1 MCAWKISQK
10 CYAWRKGERKN
21 VNDGGI
27 GNVKNGWDELSGALF
42 AELKRLGDT
51 SLSTDELKTE
61 IDRAKAVSNVSQQIL
76 TGVSLAIETQKVI
89 GEYDSAKNVKVPK
102 FFLEE
107 RNL

>member
-1 MCAWKISQK
+1 M
-10 CYAWRKGERKN
+10 
-21 VNDGGI
+21 
-27 GNVKNGWDELSGALF
+27 KNGWDELSGALF

-89 GEYDSAKNVKVPK
+89 GEYDFAKNVKVPK

-107 RNL
+107 KNNAKS

>member
-1 MCAWKISQK
+1 M
-10 CYAWRKGERKN
+10 
-21 VNDGGI
+21 NDGGI

-76 TGVSLAIETQKVI
+76 TDVSLAIETQKVI

-107 RNL
+107 KNNAKS

>member
-1 MCAWKISQK
+1 M
-10 CYAWRKGERKN
+10 
-21 VNDGGI
+21 
-27 GNVKNGWDELSGALF
+27 KNGWDELSGALF

-89 GEYDSAKNVKVPK
+89 GEYDSAKKCK
-102 FFLEE
+102 GS
-107 RNL
+107 

>member
-1 MCAWKISQK
+1 M
-10 CYAWRKGERKN
+10 
-21 VNDGGI
+21 
-27 GNVKNGWDELSGALF
+27 KNGWDELSGALF

-89 GEYDSAKNVKVPK
+89 GEYDSAKNVKVPN

-107 RNL
+107 KNNAKS